1 MIHERVQPEGWA
13 RPRGYSNG
21 VLAEGRVLALGGQ
34 IGWNAQ
40 QEFETDSF
48 LGQFEQTLAN
58 IRAILDAA
66 GAGPEHLIQMT
77 IYVTD
82 LDAYRG
88 SLAELGPIWK
98 RHLGRNYPAMAL
110 VGVVGLV
117 EPRALLEIESL
128 AVLPQEAKP

>member
-1 MIHERVQPEGWA
+1 MTHQRIQPEGWA

-40 QEFETDSF
+40 QEFETDTF
-48 LGQFEQTLAN
+48 LGQFDQTLAN
-58 IRAILDAA
+58 VRSILDAA

-82 LDAYRG
+82 LDVYRQ
-88 SLAELGPIWK
+88 SLSALGPIWK

-128 AVLPQEAKP
+128 AVLPQESSS

>member
-1 MIHERVQPEGWA
+1 MNHQKIQPEGWS

-40 QEFETDSF
+40 QVFESDDL
-48 LGQFEQTLAN
+48 LGQFDQALAN
-58 IRAILDAA
+58 VRAILDAA

-82 LDAYRG
+82 LDAYRQG
-88 SLAELGPIWK
+88 LSALGPIWR

-117 EPRALLEIESL
+117 EPRALVEIESL
-128 AVLPQEAKP
+128 AVLPAERSP